1 VPAPLVGRELP
12 LRAAICLRP
21 GGMTIAKEVE
31 EALLDAARRLKE
43 AGWSVEEIDDTPLIR
58 DAAEVQERLWLG
70 DGFPALAEAVARDGD
85 PSARA
90 VVEGVRAKV
99 AAMPSDALNSSLVR
113 RTTLTR
119 QWRFFLSRYPVLL
132 LPVSGELPFPDGL
145 DMEGEA
151 GFQRVWDA
159 QLTMRALPA
168 MGLPGL
174 VVSTGIVNDV
184 PVGVQIVASHFRE
197 DLCLLAGKAIEERG
211 TPPSPIDP
219 VA

>member
-1 VPAPLVGRELP
+1 MTR
-12 LRAAICLRP
+12 
-21 GGMTIAKEVE
+21 GGCE
-31 EALLDAARRLKE
+31 EALLDAARRLKD
-43 AGWSVEEIDDTPLIR
+43 AGWTVEEIDDVPLIR
-58 DAAEVQERLWLG
+58 DAGEVQERLWLG
-70 DGFPALAEAVARDGD
+70 DGFPALVDAVTRDGD
-85 PSARA
+85 PGARA

-99 AAMPSDALNSSLVR
+99 AAMPADVVSSSLVR

-119 QWRFFLSRYPVLL
+119 QWRLFLSRYPVLL

-145 DMEGEA
+145 DMQGEA

-159 QLTMRALPA
+159 QLTMRSLPA

-174 VVSTGIVNDV
+174 VVSTGIVNAV

-197 DLCLLAGKAIEERG
+197 DLCLLAGKAIEERC

>member
-1 VPAPLVGRELP
+1 
-12 LRAAICLRP
+12 
-21 GGMTIAKEVE
+21 M
-31 EALLDAARRLKE
+31 
-43 AGWSVEEIDDTPLIR
+43 
-58 DAAEVQERLWLG
+58 Q
-70 DGFPALAEAVARDGD
+70 
-85 PSARA
+85 
-90 VVEGVRAKV
+90 
-99 AAMPSDALNSSLVR
+99 
-113 RTTLTR
+113 
-119 QWRFFLSRYPVLL
+119 
-132 LPVSGELPFPDGL
+132 
-145 DMEGEA
+145 GEA

-174 VVSTGIVNDV
+174 VVSTGIVNSV